1 MARKVDYLGYLPQIF
16 KEIEE
21 IQAVAHV
28 ETPILNRLWQKIE
41 DILNDQFIVTT
52 TDSGLSRQEKMLK
65 LNVPATDTI
74 ETRRFRLLSRYQEQA
89 PYTNKVLKQLL
100 DSLLGEGK
108 YYYERNVTEKWLTV
122 KLELTV
128 KGQFEAVELMLERI
142 TPQNMILTV
151 ELRYNQYSKLAQY
164 THAQLAVLTHRQL
177 REGVI

>member
-1 MARKVDYLGYLPQIF
+1 MAREVDFLGYLPQIF
-16 KEIEE
+16 KQVEE
-21 IQAVAHV
+21 IKAIAHV
-28 ETPILNRLWQKIE
+28 ETPILEGLWQAIE
-41 DILNDQFIVTT
+41 DILNDQFIVIA

-89 PYTNKVLKQLL
+89 PYTNKVLKRLL

-108 YYYERNVTEKWLTV
+108 YYYERNVAEKWLTV

-164 THAQLAVLTHRQL
+164 THAQLAAFTHRQL
-177 REGVI
+177 REDVI